1 MTLDSPFLTEVEDFF
16 DSCDLLTLPLSEP
29 SKHDVNINSETSKS
43 GVEQSSIG
51 VCVRHRAYRKRRR
64 VERERLGQE
73 IEEFNKKLATEP
85 RRLLSMSG
93 WRMVMLCHL
102 ETRLASEAR
111 HRQLRSA
118 IAAQTTLIRAYQS
131 LTYDKLVNI
140 ESLERGGSRNYYH
153 CDRLRLESFDSEFY
167 RTSARTFNAVYFQ
180 TDTVFDAAGLDAT
193 DEHCGALT
201 QEQRDESDNSYF
213 QHTYKRKFPFDF
225 AHACGMLKRTLS
237 VHLREDQ
244 QLYDGIEDPGSI
256 VAIKFRVSTRLK
268 IGKDASVLLRVIN
281 RQYRE
286 DDRMVVVW
294 RTFAEGEEGAFAG
307 MHADELGWCVLSGD
321 ERSSVL
327 RLYACYMP
335 MNFMN
340 EVVSD
345 GAVLAKRFADMV
357 VEASTSNCDEIA
369 GSLEKFLLNDQKSHD

>member
-51 VCVRHRAYRKRRR
+51 KTVIDVWMENGNA
-64 VERERLGQE
+64 V
-73 IEEFNKKLATEP
+73 
-85 RRLLSMSG
+85 S
-93 WRMVMLCHL
+93 L

-131 LTYDKLVNI
+131 LTYDKLVNV

-201 QEQRDESDNSYF
+201 QEQRVESDNSYF

-307 MHADELGWCVLSGD
+307 MHADELGWCVVSGD